1 MAKEAL
7 LIVDMS
13 NDFVADNGTLTVGKP
28 AQAIVSYI
36 KETAQ
41 AFLDNGQ
48 VVVVSMDAHEE
59 NDPHFD
65 LWPAHN
71 VTGSYGQQL
80 YGELQDWFEA
90 NQNHDQLYYQAKTNY
105 NAFFKTGLADQLRQ
119 LEVEKVHVVG
129 VTTDIFQVTMVIHK
143 TNHMIIGNNMV
154 LLTMPKEERTA
165 VDRIGIE
172 RQVILRKPA

>member
-48 VVVVSMDAHEE
+48 VVVVSMDDHEE
-59 NDPHFD
+59 NHLCF
-65 LWPAHN
+65 
-71 VTGSYGQQL
+71 VCRCSSS
-80 YGELQDWFEA
+80 
-90 NQNHDQLYYQAKTNY
+90 
-105 NAFFKTGLADQLRQ
+105 
-119 LEVEKVHVVG
+119 
-129 VTTDIFQVTMVIHK
+129 
-143 TNHMIIGNNMV
+143 
-154 LLTMPKEERTA
+154 A
-165 VDRIGIE
+165 VCGGIE
-172 RQVILRKPA
+172 LSYIRA

>member
-90 NQNHDQLYYQAKTNY
+90 NQNHDQLYYQA
-105 NAFFKTGLADQLRQ
+105 
-119 LEVEKVHVVG
+119 
-129 VTTDIFQVTMVIHK
+129 TT
-143 TNHMIIGNNMV
+143 
-154 LLTMPKEERTA
+154 
-165 VDRIGIE
+165 
-172 RQVILRKPA
+172 